1 MAPLE
6 ISGAGFAS
14 RAPVKVT
21 VSWNTGKL
29 QKTVRATPTGKVTA
43 SFAASLTILAC
54 RATTITAVGGN
65 GFKATWRPGSKSCY
79 AIAVPVSP

>member
-6 ISGAGFAS
+6 ISGAGFGS
-14 RAPVKVT
+14 RAPVRVT
-21 VSWNTGKL
+21 VSWNSGKL
-29 QKTVRATPTGKVTA
+29 QKTVRATRTGNVTA
-43 SFAASLTILAC
+43 SFAASLTVFAC

-65 GFKATWRPGSKSCY
+65 GLNATWRPGSKSCY